1 MPTSTLTLTTSPLV
15 LTPTNDS
22 TPVERA
28 VVDGLVGDFEPETFL
43 WIVFHRPDGGAHV
56 WYAWTVGGAPL
67 GDAIDQAALA
77 AGYDCSDWLH
87 IGNRHLSR
95 HTRGRVTTDAYPLRP
110 IEADIRNGLRAPE
123 TERDTTRRL
132 FDAARAVGGQAR
144 PEPTTDV
151 PRWLGVGPALLAR
164 TGN

>member
-1 MPTSTLTLTTSPLV
+1 MATRTLTTPPLV
-15 LTPTNDS
+15 LTPTDDP

-67 GDAIDQAALA
+67 GDAIDQTALA
-77 AGYDCSDWLH
+77 AGYDCSDWFH
-87 IGNRHLSR
+87 IGNRHLSK
-95 HTRGRVTTDAYPLRP
+95 HTRGRVTTDSYPLRP

-123 TERDTTRRL
+123 TERDRMRRL
-132 FDAARAVGGQAR
+132 IEAAHPASGQTC

-151 PRWLGVGPALLAR
+151 PWWLGVGPALVTR
-164 TGN
+164 TGS